1 MEQEL
6 LTHLDHTSS
15 SPISCEVCV
24 ARSLVLCV
32 MFCRLLFVLFLLA
45 IVLSVLHRYTDSD
58 YPFGIFKLFLHTT
71 NVKSLLHVVGMLLDA
86 YLKEEPPNDH
96 SISFCF
102 KFALWSPNDH
112 SISFCFKFVLWFPR
126 RIFYMK
132 FCQNKPNLCIC
143 NIFVS
148 MKLQV

>member
-1 MEQEL
+1 MTDNTMAKRKRTNNSLQNITHKTKERATQTSLKTGDEL
-6 LTHLDHTSS
+6 VWSRWVS
-15 SPISCEVCV
+15 NSCSTGV
-24 ARSLVLCV
+24 
-32 MFCRLLFVLFLLA
+32 
-45 IVLSVLHRYTDSD
+45 
-58 YPFGIFKLFLHTT
+58 T

-143 NIFVS
+143 KNFVG